1 MERRCL
7 RLLCPELRASTL
19 TCLRQ
24 GTIETCPVGGIA
36 EDVRRIV
43 EAAGK
48 STGGAA
54 LVQREVVLG
63 LGSGERKSARDRD
76 GESHGE
82 EGEDDG
88 GDASDAPMV
97 YAASW
102 WSEET
107 FRAYMTDSR
116 TPMWTNLREKN
127 VELYREVR
135 AVYRGEVRSIH
146 WSPYDPVG
154 VVNAVP

>member
-1 MERRCL
+1 M
-7 RLLCPELRASTL
+7 
-19 TCLRQ
+19 
-24 GTIETCPVGGIA
+24 
-36 EDVRRIV
+36 RRIV

-48 STGGAA
+48 CTGGAA

-135 AVYRGEVRSIH
+135 AVYRGEVRS
-146 WSPYDPVG
+146 PYTGPHTTPS
-154 VVNAVP
+154 AW